1 MPATAALAT
10 LILVAACSGV
20 SEPADRPG
28 ARELLRD
35 HLSVAAA
42 ALAAGQPA
50 VARRLYLSLAE
61 RFDDSPEPVLGL
73 GYISLHNLDLEEAR
87 RQFLQ
92 AADLAQASPA
102 TRGEAL
108 LGAGRT
114 ALALGDTQAARQH
127 LLDARA
133 LVQDPSSVMWI
144 ENGLAV
150 AAVLEADYE
159 TAETHYTEAL
169 RQASAH
175 PRIAANFVRML
186 IASGRIDAAAGI
198 YERYGAS
205 YWEEEDSHA
214 LQNLLDTARQQSM
227 PPRRVDTRLLLEWP
241 SPDPPPSNASQGLGP
256 STGVALVGA
265 SGLTLRLT
273 GEAGWAAPPAADA
286 GFAVP
291 DYAGVHRP
299 RPTSGGG
306 EATALKPPSTKA
318 SFALRLGV
326 PILYPARSAI
336 TPTPGATVP
345 GFAAPPDAS
354 PTPVLLSAAVATT
367 PSTVAASA
375 PTTERDAIPVP
386 MPSSVG
392 AAPVLMNVVPELD
405 SAWFEKET
413 QGSADFN
420 GDTWSDA
427 SFLHP
432 ILPPDPIGLTRGATP
447 APSQPMIEGHALSR
461 PMPSSSSPSSAPFNG
476 LWEPEAAFSQRLIL
490 SAADVGH
497 SSMSR
502 ASFLQSVF
510 LLDLTMLQ
518 SGTTATASDSA
529 REPALASF
537 VDAFYSGAAPSSRS
551 HVWDQGA
558 AWPGNTTLTAGDLGL
573 DSWFERVFLQRAFS
587 LDRAIPSS
595 NTTTFAADP
604 TSELD
609 AALLTAAF
617 LSRDEP
623 TLLNDEGERQAAR
636 YESAAPVDPAS
647 DRVRNFD
654 KSSASFASAP
664 ASEGLNVRPIEHAW
678 TGDAAPDSATPS
690 QSFAS
695 AEELPNMESQ
705 PPELHPGDAPPHD
718 EWIVLLGKSRRWHL
732 DSPAKAVA
740 AASPEIADVQLL
752 SPTVLYVI
760 GKNAGNTSIS
770 VLGEDGSVLKRNVL
784 VVIEIGPLRALLGAD
799 PDLQG
804 VQVQRLAR
812 GVALSGEVGS
822 PAAAERAVGL
832 AAASI
837 PEGMLVE
844 NNLEVGL
851 DLAPLRSLM
860 AGEPGLDGVQV
871 QRVARGVALSGE
883 VASVATADRAFRLAA
898 ASLPEGLLVENN
910 LRVALD
916 VGPLR
921 ALLGADPDLKDVRV
935 QRLARGVALSGEVG
949 SPAAA
954 ERAVGLAAASIPEG
968 MLVENN
974 LEVGLDLAPVRSL
987 MAGEPGLDGVQV
999 QRVARGVALSGE
1011 VASVATADRAFR
1023 LAAASLP
1030 EGLLVENN
1038 LRVALD
1044 VGPLRA
1050 LLGAD
1055 PDLQGVQ
1062 VQRLARGV
1070 ALSGE
1075 VGSPAA
1081 AERAVGLAA
1090 ASIPEGM
1097 LVENNLEVGLDLA
1110 PLRSL
1115 MAGEPGLDGVQ
1126 VQRVARG
1133 VALSGE
1139 VASVATADRAFRLAA
1154 ASLPEGLL
1162 VENNLRVALDVGPLR
1177 ALLGADP
1184 DLKDVRVQ
1192 RLARG
1197 VALSGEVGSPAA
1209 AERAVGLAAA
1219 SIPEGM
1225 LVENNLEVGLDLA
1238 PVRSLMAGE
1247 PGLDG
1252 VQVQR
1257 VARGVAL
1264 SGEVASVATADRA
1277 FRLAAASLPEGL
1289 LVENN
1294 LRVALDVGPLRALL
1308 GADPDLQGVQVQRL
1322 ARGVALTGAVGSAGA
1337 AERAVGL
1344 AAASIPEGMLVENNL
1359 EVGLDLAPLRS
1370 LMAGEPGLDGVQVQR
1385 VARGVALSGEVASV
1399 ATADRAFRLAAA
1411 SLPEGLLV
1419 ENNLRVALDVGPLR
1433 ALLGADPDLKDVRV
1447 QRLARGVAL
1456 SGEVGSPA
1464 AAERAVGLA
1473 AASIPEGMLVE
1484 NNLEVGLDLAPVR
1497 SLMAGE
1503 PGLDGVQ
1510 VQRVARGVAL
1520 SGEVASVATADRAFR
1535 LAAASLPEGLLVEN
1549 NLRVALDV
1557 GPLRALL
1564 GADPDL
1570 QGVQVQRLARGVALT
1585 GAVGSAGA
1593 AERAVGLA
1601 AASIPEGMLVEN
1613 NLEVGLDLAPLR
1625 SLMAGEPGL
1634 DGVQVQ
1640 RVARGVALSGEVAS
1654 VATAD
1659 RAFRL
1664 AAASLPE
1671 GLLVEN
1677 NLRVALDVGPLRALL
1692 GADPDLKDVRV
1703 QRLARGVA
1711 LSGEVGSPAAAERA
1725 VGLAAASIPEGML
1738 VENNLEVGLDLA
1750 PVRSLM
1756 AGEPGLDGVQ
1766 VQRVARGVALSGE
1779 VASVATA
1786 DRAFRLAAAS
1796 LPEGLLVENNLRV
1809 ALDVGPLRALLG
1821 ADPDLQG
1828 VQVQRLARGVALT
1841 GAVGS
1846 AGAAERAVG
1855 LAAASIPEGMLV
1867 ENNLEVG
1874 LDLAPLRSLMAGEPG
1889 LDGVQVQRVARGVAL
1904 SGEVASVA
1912 TADRAFRLAAAS
1924 LPEGLLVENNLRVA
1938 LDVGPLRALLG
1949 ADPDLKDVR
1958 VQRLARGVALS
1969 GEVGS
1974 PAAAERAVGLA
1985 AASIPEGMLVEN
1997 NLEVGLDLAP
2007 LRSLMA
2013 GEPGLDG
2020 VQVQRV
2026 ARGVALSGEVASVAT
2041 ADRAFRLAAASLPEG
2056 LLVENNLR
2064 VALDV
2069 GPLRALLGADPDLQG
2084 VQVQR
2089 LARGVA
2095 LTGAVGSAGAAERAV
2110 GLATASIPEGML
2122 VENNLEVGLDLAP
2135 LRSLMAGEPG
2145 LDGVQVQ
2152 RVARGVA
2159 LSGEVASV
2167 ATADRAFRL
2176 AAASLPEGLLVENN
2190 LRVALDVGPLRAL
2203 LGADPD
2209 LQGVQ
2214 VQRLARGVALTG
2226 AVGSAGAAERAVGLA
2241 AASIPEGMLVENNLE
2256 VGLDL
2261 APLRSLMAGEPGLDG
2276 VQVQRVA
2283 RGVALSGEVASVAT
2297 ADRAFRLAAASLPEG
2312 LLVENNLRVAL
2323 DVGPLRA
2330 LLGADPDLQG
2340 VQVQRLA
2347 RGVALTGAVGS
2358 AGAAERA
2365 VGLAAASIPEGMLVE
2380 NNLEVGLDLAPLRS
2394 LMAGEPGLDGVQVQR
2409 VARGVALSG
2418 EVASVATADRAFR
2431 LAAASLPEGLLV
2443 ENNLRVALDVGP
2455 LRALLG
2461 ADPDLQGVRVQ
2472 RLARGVALTGAVG
2485 SAGAAERAVGLAAA
2499 SIPEGMLVENNLE
2512 VGLDLA
2518 PLRSLM
2524 AGEPGLDGVQVQRVA
2539 RGVALSGEV
2548 ASVAT
2553 ADRAFRLAAAS
2564 LPEGLLVE
2572 NNLRVALDVGPLRAL
2587 LGADPDLQGVQV
2599 QRLARGVALTGA
2611 VGSAGAAERAVGLAA
2626 ASIPEGML
2634 VENNLEVGLDL
2645 APLRSLMAG
2654 EPGLDGVQV
2663 QRVARGVALSGEVA
2677 SVATADRAFR
2687 LAAASLPEG
2696 LLVENNLRVAL
2707 DVGPLRALLGADPDL
2722 QDVQVQRLA
2731 RGVALSGEVG
2741 SPAAAER
2748 AVGLA
2753 AASIPEGMLV
2763 ENNLEVGLDLA
2774 PLRSLMAGEPGLDGV
2789 QVQRVARGV
2798 ALSGEVASVATAD
2811 RAFRLAAAS
2820 LPEGLLVENN
2830 LRVALDVG
2838 PLRAL
2843 LGADPDLQD
2852 VQVQRLARGVALSG
2866 EVGSPAAAERAV
2878 GLAAASIPE
2887 GMLVEN
2893 NLEVGLDLAPL
2904 RSLMAG
2910 EPGLDGVQVQRVAR
2924 GVALSGE
2931 VSSEDEADRA
2941 FRLAA
2946 ASLPE
2951 GMSVENNLRVALDV
2965 GPLRALLAR
2974 DPDLQGVQVQRLARG
2989 VALTGAV
2996 GSAGAAERAVGLA
3009 AASIPEDLL
3018 VENNLRVALDV
3029 GPLRALL
3036 GTDPEL
3042 RGVQVQPLARGV
3054 ALTGEVG
3061 SPAAAERAD
3070 RLALAS
3076 IPEGMLVENSL
3087 RVALDVGPLR
3097 ALLAVDPDLKDV
3109 RAQAVSRGVALSGEV
3124 GSPAA
3129 AERAVGLA
3137 AASIP
3142 EGMLVENNLEVGL
3155 DLAPLRSLMAG
3166 EPGLDGVQVQRVAR
3180 GVALSGEVS
3189 SEDEAD
3195 RAFRL
3200 AAASLPEGMSVEN
3213 NLRVALDVGP
3223 LRALLARDPDLQGV
3237 QVQRL
3242 ARGVALT
3249 GAVGSAGAAERAVG
3263 LAAASIPEDLLVENN
3278 LRVALDVGPLRALL
3292 GTDPELRGVQVQP
3305 LARGVALTGEVGSPA
3320 AAERADR
3327 LALASI
3333 PEGMLVENSL
3343 RVALDVGPLRALLAV
3358 DPDLKDVRAQAVS
3371 RGVALSGEVGSA
3383 AAAERAVGLAA
3394 ASIPEDMLIHN
3405 NLEVGLD
3412 LALLRSLMAGEP
3424 GLDGVQVQRVARG
3437 VALSGEVS
3445 SEDEADRALRLA
3457 AASLPEGLPVENNL
3471 RLTPNVDS
3479 LGALLAS
3486 DPDFGNVLIQRLER
3500 GVILSG
3506 EVDSPAVAQ
3515 RAVQLAVASLP
3526 QDMLVQSNLVVGL
3539 DLAPLRALIV
3549 GEPELR
3555 RIQVRR
3561 VARGITLSGEVGSAA
3576 AADRALRLAA
3586 ASLPDDI
3593 LVESSLRIVPDVE
3606 ALRVLFATDPILQGV
3621 RVKRLAR
3628 GVALSGEV
3636 ASQGAA
3642 ERAVR
3647 LSIASLPQ
3655 DMLVENNLEVGLDL
3669 GPLRSLMAG
3678 EPGLGGVQ
3686 VHRVARGV
3694 ALSGEV
3700 NSEAAVE
3707 RAVRLASASLPQ
3719 DLLVESNLRIETDLQ
3734 PLRTLLASEPDLH
3747 RVRVQRVARGV
3758 ALSGEVGSAAASER
3772 ALRFATAS
3780 LPKDALV
3787 DNHMSITGPQQVNL
3801 EVQIAEV
3808 QRSIAEDFGFNW
3820 EIFGHSNDPLGFGFR
3835 IGRGLPDGTS
3845 LVSCFI
3851 NY

>member
-28 ARELLRD
+28 ARELLRN
-35 HLSVAAA
+35 HLSVASA

-73 GYISLHNLDLEEAR
+73 GYISLHNLDLEAAR
-87 RQFLQ
+87 RQFLR
-92 AADLAQASPA
+92 AAGLAQASPA

-169 RQASAH
+169 RQPSAH

-186 IASGRIDAAAGI
+186 IASGQINAAAGI

-227 PPRRVDTRLLLEWP
+227 PPRRVDTRLLLDWP
-241 SPDPPPSNASQGLGP
+241 SPDPPLSNASQGLGP

-273 GEAGWAAPPAADA
+273 GEAGWAVPPAADA
-286 GFAVP
+286 AFAVP
-291 DYAGVHRP
+291 DYIGVHRP
-299 RPTSGGG
+299 RPASGVG

-336 TPTPGATVP
+336 TPPPGATVP
-345 GFAAPPDAS
+345 GFAAPPGAS
-354 PTPVLLSAAVATT
+354 PSPVLLSAAVATT

-392 AAPVLMNVVPELD
+392 AAPVLMNVVPEPD
-405 SAWFEKET
+405 SAWFEKEPL
-413 QGSADFN
+413 GSADFN

-447 APSQPMIEGHALSR
+447 APSQPMIEGHALSG

-476 LWEPEAAFSQRLIL
+476 LWEPEAAFSQGLIL

-558 AWPGNTTLTAGDLGL
+558 AWPKNTTLTAADLGL
-573 DSWFERVFLQRAFS
+573 DSWFERVFLQHAFS

-604 TSELD
+604 TSESD
-609 AALLTAAF
+609 AALLTTAL

-623 TLLNDEGERQAAR
+623 TLLNGEGERQAAW
-636 YESAAPVDPAS
+636 YESAAPVAS
-647 DRVRNFD
+647 APDRVRTSD
-654 KSSASFASAP
+654 KPSARFSASFASAP
-664 ASEGLNVRPIEHAW
+664 ANIGSNVRLTEHAW
-678 TGDAAPDSATPS
+678 TGGAAPDSATPS
-690 QSFAS
+690 LLFAS
-695 AEELPNMESQ
+695 AEELPNLDSQ
-705 PPELHPGDAPPHD
+705 PLEHHPGDALPND

-770 VLGEDGSVLKRNVL
+770 VLGENGSVLKRDVL
-784 VVIEIGPLRALLGAD
+784 VVIDIEPLRALLGAD

-812 GVALSGEVGS
+812 GVALTGAVGS
-822 PAAAERAVGL
+822 AGAAERAVGL
-832 AAASI
+832 AAASF

-851 DLAPLRSLM
+851 DLGPLRSLM

-883 VASVATADRAFRLAA
+883 VASVATADRAFRLA
-898 ASLPEGLLVENN
+898 
-910 LRVALD
+910 
-916 VGPLR
+916 
-921 ALLGADPDLKDVRV
+921 
-935 QRLARGVALSGEVG
+935 
-949 SPAAA
+949 
-954 ERAVGLAAASIPEG
+954 
-968 MLVENN
+968 M
-974 LEVGLDLAPVRSL
+974 
-987 MAGEPGLDGVQV
+987 
-999 QRVARGVALSGE
+999 
-1011 VASVATADRAFR
+1011 
-1023 LAAASLP
+1023 
-1030 EGLLVENN
+1030 
-1038 LRVALD
+1038 
-1044 VGPLRA
+1044 
-1050 LLGAD
+1050 
-1055 PDLQGVQ
+1055 
-1062 VQRLARGV
+1062 
-1070 ALSGE
+1070 
-1075 VGSPAA
+1075 
-1081 AERAVGLAA
+1081 
-1090 ASIPEGM
+1090 
-1097 LVENNLEVGLDLA
+1097 
-1110 PLRSL
+1110 
-1115 MAGEPGLDGVQ
+1115 
-1126 VQRVARG
+1126 
-1133 VALSGE
+1133 
-1139 VASVATADRAFRLAA
+1139 
-1154 ASLPEGLL
+1154 
-1162 VENNLRVALDVGPLR
+1162 
-1177 ALLGADP
+1177 
-1184 DLKDVRVQ
+1184 
-1192 RLARG
+1192 
-1197 VALSGEVGSPAA
+1197 
-1209 AERAVGLAAA
+1209 
-1219 SIPEGM
+1219 
-1225 LVENNLEVGLDLA
+1225 
-1238 PVRSLMAGE
+1238 
-1247 PGLDG
+1247 
-1252 VQVQR
+1252 
-1257 VARGVAL
+1257 
-1264 SGEVASVATADRA
+1264 
-1277 FRLAAASLPEGL
+1277 ASLPEGL

-1344 AAASIPEGMLVENNL
+1344 AAASILEGMLVENNL

-1399 ATADRAFRLAAA
+1399 ATADRAFRLA
-1411 SLPEGLLV
+1411 
-1419 ENNLRVALDVGPLR
+1419 
-1433 ALLGADPDLKDVRV
+1433 
-1447 QRLARGVAL
+1447 
-1456 SGEVGSPA
+1456 
-1464 AAERAVGLA
+1464 
-1473 AASIPEGMLVE
+1473 M
-1484 NNLEVGLDLAPVR
+1484 
-1497 SLMAGE
+1497 
-1503 PGLDGVQ
+1503 
-1510 VQRVARGVAL
+1510 
-1520 SGEVASVATADRAFR
+1520 
-1535 LAAASLPEGLLVEN
+1535 ASLPEGLLVEN

-1601 AASIPEGMLVEN
+1601 AASFPEGMLVEN
-1613 NLEVGLDLAPLR
+1613 NLEVGLDL
-1625 SLMAGEPGL
+1625 G
-1634 DGVQVQ
+1634 
-1640 RVARGVALSGEVAS
+1640 
-1654 VATAD
+1654 
-1659 RAFRL
+1659 
-1664 AAASLPE
+1664 
-1671 GLLVEN
+1671 
-1677 NLRVALDVGPLRALL
+1677 
-1692 GADPDLKDVRV
+1692 
-1703 QRLARGVA
+1703 
-1711 LSGEVGSPAAAERA
+1711 
-1725 VGLAAASIPEGML
+1725 
-1738 VENNLEVGLDLA
+1738 
-1750 PVRSLM
+1750 
-1756 AGEPGLDGVQ
+1756 
-1766 VQRVARGVALSGE
+1766 
-1779 VASVATA
+1779 
-1786 DRAFRLAAAS
+1786 
-1796 LPEGLLVENNLRV
+1796 
-1809 ALDVGPLRALLG
+1809 
-1821 ADPDLQG
+1821 
-1828 VQVQRLARGVALT
+1828 
-1841 GAVGS
+1841 
-1846 AGAAERAVG
+1846 
-1855 LAAASIPEGMLV
+1855 
-1867 ENNLEVG
+1867 
-1874 LDLAPLRSLMAGEPG
+1874 
-1889 LDGVQVQRVARGVAL
+1889 
-1904 SGEVASVA
+1904 
-1912 TADRAFRLAAAS
+1912 
-1924 LPEGLLVENNLRVA
+1924 
-1938 LDVGPLRALLG
+1938 
-1949 ADPDLKDVR
+1949 
-1958 VQRLARGVALS
+1958 
-1969 GEVGS
+1969 
-1974 PAAAERAVGLA
+1974 
-1985 AASIPEGMLVEN
+1985 
-1997 NLEVGLDLAP
+1997 
-2007 LRSLMA
+2007 
-2013 GEPGLDG
+2013 
-2020 VQVQRV
+2020 
-2026 ARGVALSGEVASVAT
+2026 
-2041 ADRAFRLAAASLPEG
+2041 
-2056 LLVENNLR
+2056 
-2064 VALDV
+2064 
-2069 GPLRALLGADPDLQG
+2069 
-2084 VQVQR
+2084 
-2089 LARGVA
+2089 
-2095 LTGAVGSAGAAERAV
+2095 
-2110 GLATASIPEGML
+2110 
-2122 VENNLEVGLDLAP
+2122 
-2135 LRSLMAGEPG
+2135 
-2145 LDGVQVQ
+2145 
-2152 RVARGVA
+2152 
-2159 LSGEVASV
+2159 
-2167 ATADRAFRL
+2167 
-2176 AAASLPEGLLVENN
+2176 
-2190 LRVALDVGPLRAL
+2190 
-2203 LGADPD
+2203 
-2209 LQGVQ
+2209 
-2214 VQRLARGVALTG
+2214 
-2226 AVGSAGAAERAVGLA
+2226 
-2241 AASIPEGMLVENNLE
+2241 
-2256 VGLDL
+2256 
-2261 APLRSLMAGEPGLDG
+2261 
-2276 VQVQRVA
+2276 
-2283 RGVALSGEVASVAT
+2283 
-2297 ADRAFRLAAASLPEG
+2297 
-2312 LLVENNLRVAL
+2312 
-2323 DVGPLRA
+2323 
-2330 LLGADPDLQG
+2330 
-2340 VQVQRLA
+2340 
-2347 RGVALTGAVGS
+2347 
-2358 AGAAERA
+2358 
-2365 VGLAAASIPEGMLVE
+2365 
-2380 NNLEVGLDLAPLRS
+2380 
-2394 LMAGEPGLDGVQVQR
+2394 
-2409 VARGVALSG
+2409 
-2418 EVASVATADRAFR
+2418 
-2431 LAAASLPEGLLV
+2431 
-2443 ENNLRVALDVGP
+2443 
-2455 LRALLG
+2455 
-2461 ADPDLQGVRVQ
+2461 
-2472 RLARGVALTGAVG
+2472 
-2485 SAGAAERAVGLAAA
+2485 
-2499 SIPEGMLVENNLE
+2499 
-2512 VGLDLA
+2512 
-2518 PLRSLM
+2518 
-2524 AGEPGLDGVQVQRVA
+2524 
-2539 RGVALSGEV
+2539 
-2548 ASVAT
+2548 
-2553 ADRAFRLAAAS
+2553 
-2564 LPEGLLVE
+2564 
-2572 NNLRVALDVGPLRAL
+2572 
-2587 LGADPDLQGVQV
+2587 
-2599 QRLARGVALTGA
+2599 
-2611 VGSAGAAERAVGLAA
+2611 
-2626 ASIPEGML
+2626 
-2634 VENNLEVGLDL
+2634 
-2645 APLRSLMAG
+2645 
-2654 EPGLDGVQV
+2654 
-2663 QRVARGVALSGEVA
+2663 
-2677 SVATADRAFR
+2677 
-2687 LAAASLPEG
+2687 
-2696 LLVENNLRVAL
+2696 
-2707 DVGPLRALLGADPDL
+2707 
-2722 QDVQVQRLA
+2722 
-2731 RGVALSGEVG
+2731 
-2741 SPAAAER
+2741 
-2748 AVGLA
+2748 
-2753 AASIPEGMLV
+2753 
-2763 ENNLEVGLDLA
+2763 
-2774 PLRSLMAGEPGLDGV
+2774 
-2789 QVQRVARGV
+2789 
-2798 ALSGEVASVATAD
+2798 
-2811 RAFRLAAAS
+2811 
-2820 LPEGLLVENN
+2820 
-2830 LRVALDVG
+2830 
-2838 PLRAL
+2838 
-2843 LGADPDLQD
+2843 
-2852 VQVQRLARGVALSG
+2852 
-2866 EVGSPAAAERAV
+2866 
-2878 GLAAASIPE
+2878 
-2887 GMLVEN
+2887 
-2893 NLEVGLDLAPL
+2893 PL

-2965 GPLRALLAR
+2965 GPLRALLGA

-2989 VALTGAV
+2989 VALSGEV
-2996 GSAGAAERAVGLA
+2996 GSPAAAERAVGLA

-3061 SPAAAERAD
+3061 SPE
-3070 RLALAS
+3070 
-3076 IPEGMLVENSL
+3076 
-3087 RVALDVGPLR
+3087 
-3097 ALLAVDPDLKDV
+3097 
-3109 RAQAVSRGVALSGEV
+3109 
-3124 GSPAA
+3124 
-3129 AERAVGLA
+3129 
-3137 AASIP
+3137 
-3142 EGMLVENNLEVGL
+3142 
-3155 DLAPLRSLMAG
+3155 
-3166 EPGLDGVQVQRVAR
+3166 
-3180 GVALSGEVS
+3180 
-3189 SEDEAD
+3189 
-3195 RAFRL
+3195 
-3200 AAASLPEGMSVEN
+3200 
-3213 NLRVALDVGP
+3213 
-3223 LRALLARDPDLQGV
+3223 
-3237 QVQRL
+3237 
-3242 ARGVALT
+3242 
-3249 GAVGSAGAAERAVG
+3249 
-3263 LAAASIPEDLLVENN
+3263 
-3278 LRVALDVGPLRALL
+3278 
-3292 GTDPELRGVQVQP
+3292 
-3305 LARGVALTGEVGSPA
+3305 

-3383 AAAERAVGLAA
+3383 AAAKRAVGLAA

-3412 LALLRSLMAGEP
+3412 LGPLRSLMAGEP

-3457 AASLPEGLPVENNL
+3457 AASLPEGLPVESNL

-3479 LGALLAS
+3479 LGALFAS

-3500 GVILSG
+3500 GVVLSG

-3555 RIQVRR
+3555 KIQVRR
-3561 VARGITLSGEVGSAA
+3561 VARGITLSGEIGSAA

-3586 ASLPDDI
+3586 ASLPEDI

-3606 ALRVLFATDPILQGV
+3606 ALRVLFAADPILQGV

-3642 ERAVR
+3642 DRAVR
-3647 LSIASLPQ
+3647 LTIASLPQ
-3655 DMLVENNLEVGLDL
+3655 DMLVESNLEVGLDL

-3678 EPGLGGVQ
+3678 EPGLGEVQ

-3734 PLRTLLASEPDLH
+3734 PLRTLLASEPDLY

-3772 ALRFATAS
+3772 AQRFATAS

-3845 LVSCFI
+3845 LARPERLTGQPHPSSPPNVGTNDDGDVLLSVPSTSVDGLLSPTFMLQRAWDNVGLNGFVDALAKAGLANVLARPNVTANSGETASFFSGGEYPLPTGFDDGVIVFEYKKYGVLLDFVPTIIDENRIALTVRPEVSEPSQDNSVQVVAGVNVPVI
-3851 NY
+3851 NVRRAQTTVEVGDGESIVIAGLFRSASNDVESGIPLLKDLPLVGAIFGHSSMRSDELELIVTITARLVDAIPHPTESGMAAFGRIDKFYY